1 MTRKKKTR
9 SLKRIHNVKTGN
21 ISKFKKDADN
31 DRQSVRLKGRKK
43 TKSVYQKFLDENPDI
58 AQQEKQNQL
67 EQQAKAAS
75 QKPVQNPDTEEPKQQ
90 KADNSESDKKD
101 LLSQLDD
108 KKFDND
114 IY

>member
-9 SLKRIHNVKTGN
+9 SLKRIHSVKTGN

-58 AQQEKQNQL
+58 AKQEKLNQL
-67 EQQAKAAS
+67 EQQTKAES
-75 QKPVQNPDTEEPKQQ
+75 QKQPEPAPQEYPRQ
-90 KADNSESDKKD
+90 HQAENDESDKKD

>member
-21 ISKFKKDADN
+21 ISKFKKDAEN
-31 DRQSVRLKGRKK
+31 DRQSVRLKNRKK
-43 TKSVYQKFLDENPDI
+43 TKSVYQKFLDENPEV
-58 AQQEKQNQL
+58 AAK
-67 EQQAKAAS
+67 EQQAAQQANKG
-75 QKPVQNPDTEEPKQQ
+75 KPEQAQNPAPAEPKKEEKTQ
-90 KADNSESDKKD
+90 DKTD

-108 KKFDND
+108 KNFND

>member
-21 ISKFKKDADN
+21 ISKFKKDAEN
-31 DRQSVRLKGRKK
+31 DRQSVRLKNRKK
-43 TKSVYQKFLDENPDI
+43 TKSVYQKFLDENPEL
-58 AQQEKQNQL
+58 AAK
-67 EQQAKAAS
+67 EQQAAQQANKISSEQVQDPA
-75 QKPVQNPDTEEPKQQ
+75 PVEPKKDEKNQ
-90 KADNSESDKKD
+90 DKTD

-108 KKFDND
+108 KNFND